1 MEDTRPQTDQQA
13 TERKRAWLNRYRESI
28 DRQKHLAET
37 LQELRSRSTSICAPL
52 CAAKSAPTGA
62 HSDRVA
68 DSVQRIEE
76 AERRLQAEQTR
87 GQGIAVEIINIA
99 YTQLPLK
106 YAQALVGQYIEL
118 LTAEQSARKIGIRKG
133 SVMNYRSAALA
144 ALELPEE
151 AP

>member
-1 MEDTRPQTDQQA
+1 MRPTDPE

-28 DRQKHLAET
+28 DKQKRLAET

-76 AERRLQAEQTR
+76 AERRLQAEQIR
-87 GQGIAVEIINIA
+87 GLEISDEIMNA
-99 YTQLPLK
+99 AFDQLPWQ
-106 YAQALVGQYIEL
+106 YARTLIGQYVKLE
-118 LTAEQSARKIGIRKG
+118 
-133 SVMNYRSAALA
+133 SAAQTAWKLGLRKTSISQYRKRA
-144 ALELPEE
+144 VTMLRLPED
-151 AP
+151 A